1 MSAKS
6 KWFTSILA
14 IGILFTSSLWG
25 GVKKANSAVDT
36 TINDAPIIESIDP
49 SFVYSG
55 SPNTGVII
63 TGHNFGF
70 EEYNTSVRLRNIDFD
85 YYLHPLVN
93 IQDALSVMIMNTL
106 LINPTTY
113 TVTVITCNSIIPIIP
128 PSPDCEESNPVLFR
142 VVDAIDT
149 YYPIMRNDH

>member
-1 MSAKS
+1 MLL
-6 KWFTSILA
+6 LA
-14 IGILFTSSLWG
+14 VLLAGSCVEESLFLP
-25 GVKKANSAVDT
+25 DP
-36 TINDAPIIESIDP
+36 DAPAISDVQP
-49 SFVYSG
+49 DSG
-55 SPNTGVII
+55 IFGTEVII

-93 IQDALSVMIMNTL
+93 IQDALSVMIMDTL

-113 TVTVITCNSIIPIIP
+113 TVTVIVCNSIIPIIP